1 MEQKSRKIA
10 NKADPHHTPHLGHS
24 GELWMI
30 NIQPKKIFDVPFHSG
45 VVERVHNIAYTYI
58 LKIGR
63 VRPVE
68 LVMCTRVRGVHVVE
82 QFYFW
87 LDEYFQSSQ
96 VLLLIRV
103 LTDK

>member
-68 LVMCTRVRGVHVVE
+68 LVMCTRVRVHVVE